1 MWIISECCLILFKV
15 EDKEAEEKYVPGS
28 YFLVPIISI
37 SLLILKGSINNYW
50 KGKGHEQIDAGLD
63 SLHAPSH
70 LILLAR
76 L

>member
-1 MWIISECCLILFKV
+1 MTTVKV
-15 EDKEAEEKYVPGS
+15 KQIPVNCPQ
-28 YFLVPIISI
+28 
-37 SLLILKGSINNYW
+37 KGKINNYW